1 MSIDVDALGNE
12 ELVAL
17 ETQLQHEEQKVEAT
31 KDEYEALRKADP
43 TNLHALRMESEA
55 WSRLSDISKT
65 LTDIH
70 IRLIIRGVRH
80 QGDPPPKH
88 I

>member
-1 MSIDVDALGNE
+1 MSVDVDALDNE

-17 ETQLQHEEQKVEAT
+17 EMQLQHEQQKVEAT
-31 KDEYEALRKADP
+31 KDEYEAIRKADP
-43 TNLHALRMESEA
+43 TNLHALRVESEA
-55 WSRLSDISKT
+55 WSQLADVSKT

-80 QGDPPPKH
+80 QGDPPPKYL
-88 I
+88 

>member
-1 MSIDVDALGNE
+1 MSVDVDALENE

-17 ETQLQHEEQKVEAT
+17 EMQLQHEQQKVEAT
-31 KDEYEALRKADP
+31 KDEYEAIRKADP
-43 TNLHALRMESEA
+43 TNLHALRVESEA
-55 WSRLSDISKT
+55 WSQLADVSKT

-88 I
+88 L